1 MSKVTITKK
10 KHTQSKNLDEQQFFD
25 TVIKCSKDTNIIK
38 YFVEYVPMDEDGLQ
52 PNDHLFYK
60 MLEGKELFA
69 NKQVLN
75 AMMNVYV
82 LNLKQKNGKEYQLSS
97 M

>member
-1 MSKVTITKK
+1 MTITKK
-10 KHTQSKNLDEQQFFD
+10 KHTQSKNSDEQQFFD
-25 TVIKCSKDTNIIK
+25 TVIKNSKDTDIIR
-38 YFVEYVPMDEDGLQ
+38 YCVEYVPMDEDGLR
-52 PNDHLFYK
+52 PNDRLFYK
-60 MLEGKELFA
+60 MLEGKKSFV
-69 NKQVLN
+69 NKQLLN

>member
-1 MSKVTITKK
+1 
-10 KHTQSKNLDEQQFFD
+10 
-25 TVIKCSKDTNIIK
+25 
-38 YFVEYVPMDEDGLQ
+38 MDEDGLQ